1 MSHVHASGT
10 CNTFRYTVSLWNIGP
25 PLPWTKPNSRT
36 VFTDDW
42 VGYDGSDKT
51 GYHHK
56 RIKHSAGVYVMGDIH
71 TNSIDGFWSLIKRGI
86 GVYHTSARNTLQ
98 SYLNEYSFR
107 YNRAA
112 YGKPA
117 VQVYLGEGF

>member
-56 RIKHSAGVYVMGDIH
+56 RIKDRKSTRLNSSHSQISYAVFCLKKKK
-71 TNSIDGFWSLIKRGI
+71 T
-86 GVYHTSARNTLQ
+86 Q
-98 SYLNEYSFR
+98 SRQLCL
-107 YNRAA
+107 
-112 YGKPA
+112 GPPPA
-117 VQVYLGEGF
+117 LSPGRPRRD